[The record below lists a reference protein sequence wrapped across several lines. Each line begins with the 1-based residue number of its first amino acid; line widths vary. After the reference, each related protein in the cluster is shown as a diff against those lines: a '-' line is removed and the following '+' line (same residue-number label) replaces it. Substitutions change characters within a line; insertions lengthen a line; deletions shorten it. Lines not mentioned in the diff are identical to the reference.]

1 LPRKGKPWLTFE
13 ILWVGLGE
21 KVVAKIKEAKLMT
34 NLRIFIVGAGA
45 IARHHAKS
53 IQKLTNYQNI
63 PLFVADPHPPTL
75 AEFAGQ
81 FPKARCFADS
91 NTMLAVPAQADD
103 LVIVATPPFLH
114 FELAAQALQ
123 SGRHVLC
130 EKPLVVNSSQALELL
145 EIARAS
151 HKLLA
156 DCSSRF
162 VGVPSTEQ
170 VKKLLAEQVLGEL
183 YHLTWVNKWQ
193 RSRPGI
199 EYQPVSKWFLDKA
212 KSGGGPLLD
221 WASYEFSTLN
231 DLFQPTHVEVV
242 HAWITRPQTGADP
255 KDLVFDIETHGGATM
270 LYYLPDGQRVTI
282 NYERSNGTHGA
293 ERQFFEIEGTKGALS
308 WDWMMFKPQ
317 VELKL
322 SRDEEGKVATQTFVV
337 EGDKELTLHDRP
349 LHYIVRAM
357 EGKPNQAIVN
367 EQAIFNFLCAQ
378 ALYRVAQT
386 GKPATVY
393 RNLDEL

>member
-1 LPRKGKPWLTFE
+1 
-13 ILWVGLGE
+13 
-21 KVVAKIKEAKLMT
+21 MT
-34 NLRIFIVGAGA
+34 NLRIFIIGAGA

-53 IQKLTNYQNI
+53 IEKLPDYQNI
-63 PLFVADPHPPTL
+63 PLLVADPHAPTL
-75 AEFAGQ
+75 AEFGEQ
-81 FPKARCFADS
+81 FPQTQRFADS
-91 NTMLAVPAQADD
+91 GAMLALPAQPDD

-114 FELAAQALQ
+114 FELAVQALQ

-130 EKPLVVNSSQALELL
+130 EKPLVINSSQALELL
-145 EIARAS
+145 EVARAN

-170 VKKLLAEQVLGEL
+170 VKKLLAEQALGPL
-183 YHLTWVNKWQ
+183 YHVTWVNKWQ

-199 EYQPVSKWFLDKA
+199 EYQPVSKWFLDKS

-231 DLFQPTHVEVV
+231 DLFQPTHVVV
-242 HAWITRPQTGADP
+242 VQAWTARPQTGADP
-255 KDLVFDIETHGGATM
+255 QDLVFDIETHGGATM
-270 LYYLPDGQRVTI
+270 LYYLPDGQKITI

-293 ERQFFEIEGTKGALS
+293 ERQFFEIEGAKGAVS

-322 SRDEEGKVATQTFVV
+322 NQDEQGKVITQTFVI

-349 LHYIVRAM
+349 LHYMVRAM
-357 EGKPNQAIVN
+357 EGKPNQAILN
-367 EQAIFNFLCAQ
+367 EQAVFNFLCDQ
-378 ALYRVAQT
+378 ALYRVAET
-386 GKPATVY
+386 GQPETVY
-393 RNLDEL
+393 RNFSSSR